1 MAAFAGAGATGERVS
16 STFVFDPV
24 FIMPDLSKREKT
36 EIVFVAVFF
45 HGGRAVVYDA
55 EVALG
60 CWLTSLSSKSFQR
73 CSRRLRLCGEG
84 EARGGDA
91 RAGRQLR
98 EGSASAKMRR
108 RAPQDHVWC
117 EVEPLCEFTV
127 DTGLGDF

>member
-60 CWLTSLSSKSFQR
+60 VLADESFLEKLSTMQSPPSA
-73 CSRRLRLCGEG
+73 LW
-84 EARGGDA
+84 RGG
-91 RAGRQLR
+91 
-98 EGSASAKMRR
+98 STWRR
-108 RAPQDHVWC
+108 CKSW
-117 EVEPLCEFTV
+117 
-127 DTGLGDF
+127 